1 MNTEYRIII
10 TNETTEEKSS
20 PIAPTDQGAEPATD
34 TSGKGVGGGGESK
47 ETTPSEDNKK
57 AKGFVAFKKIVAPF
71 VKNAMQYQISTV
83 SLRTGN
89 NELQSRLQAS
99 YNIGNQV
106 ASFAESTIIGG
117 LVSGN
122 PIGAVMGAVMSVL
135 NTTISI
141 AQKLEVFNIQ
151 RSMENTSIALMN
163 IRAGGNVATTSGRR
177 R

>member
-10 TNETTEEKSS
+10 TNETTEETPS
-20 PIAPTDQGAEPATD
+20 PIAPTDQGAETATD
-34 TSGKGVGGGGESK
+34 TSGKGGGGEESK

-89 NELQSRLQAS
+89 HELQSRLQAS

-135 NTTISI
+135 NTTISL